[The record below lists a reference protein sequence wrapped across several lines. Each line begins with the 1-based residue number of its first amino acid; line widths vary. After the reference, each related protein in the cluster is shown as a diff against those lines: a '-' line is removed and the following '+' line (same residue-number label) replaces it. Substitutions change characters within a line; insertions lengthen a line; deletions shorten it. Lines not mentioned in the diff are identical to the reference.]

1 MTDKSKEYFEEK
13 KRARKGAHAK
23 KKVKTEKKDMNR
35 KDKRLLIIM
44 ISVIVVLTVCV
55 GLLLTWLMTGSVF
68 KEEIRSGSE
77 PIPIDDNG
85 EWADIDI
92 KTPDDM
98 NDGRTQKKDV
108 YTFVCC
114 GIDIDEFRADTI
126 MLVTLDMNTK
136 TANVLHILRDTF
148 VHANGRNYKINSFYA
163 RKKSDGIR
171 QIIYNTMGIYPNYYV
186 TLNFK
191 AFRNIVD
198 IIGGVEIDVPFDMR
212 YSDPTQGLNINLK
225 KGKQLLDGDKAEQ
238 FVRYRKGSGGD
249 GSDESRQKRQEQFLT
264 VFMQKCIDTC
274 KDDPAKAL
282 DIVTQMIEH
291 MKTNLSIAELTTF
304 AHYGM
309 EIGVDN
315 LHFHTLPGNYKWV
328 NKTCYY
334 QGYSDQTRKL
344 LNEYLNPYEE
354 SLSSKYVKFDDPGDY
369 GKPDSGGSDDSDS
382 EDESSS
388 RGRSSGE
395 ESESGSSE
403 EDPSSFDVIDE
414 SSSSQDEKS
423 SSSNAGSSSSSSSS
437 SASSSSSKGE

>member
-1 MTDKSKEYFEEK
+1 MSTSKSKEYFDEK
-13 KRARKGAHAK
+13 KREHGGAHAK
-23 KKVKTEKKDMNR
+23 KREKKNMSK
-35 KDKRLLIIM
+35 KDRRLLIIM
-44 ISVIVVLTVCV
+44 ISVIVVLTICV
-55 GLLLTWLMTGSVF
+55 GLLLTWLMNGSVM
-68 KEEIRSGSE
+68 KEKINYESGE
-77 PIPIDDNG
+77 MPIDSNG

-92 KTPDDM
+92 RTPEDM
-98 NDGRTQKKDV
+98 NDGRTQRENV

-126 MLVTLDMNTK
+126 MLVTLDMNKK

-148 VHANGRNYKINSFYA
+148 VRANDKNHKINSFYA

-171 QIIYNTMGIYPNYYV
+171 QVIYNHMGIYPNYYV

-225 KGKQLLDGDKAEQ
+225 KGLQLLDGDKAEQ

-291 MKTNLSIAELTTF
+291 MKTNLSISEMTTF
-304 AHYGM
+304 VHYGM
-309 EIGVDN
+309 EIGVEN
-315 LHFHTLPGNYKWV
+315 LHFHTLPGDYKWV
-328 NKTCYY
+328 NKTCFY
-334 QGYSDQTRKL
+334 QGYSEQTRTL
-344 LNEYLNPYEE
+344 LNEYLNPYKE
-354 SLSSKYVKFDDPGDY
+354 SLTSKYVKFDDPGDY
-369 GKPDSGGSDDSDS
+369 GKPDNSDSDGESDSSSS
-382 EDESSS
+382 EVESSS
-388 RGRSSGE
+388 EGDGGDSS
-395 ESESGSSE
+395 SSE
-403 EDPSSFDVIDE
+403 EDPSSYEVIDE
-414 SSSSQDEKS
+414 SSSREGES
-423 SSSNAGSSSSSSSS
+423 SSSEPESS
-437 SASSSSSKGE
+437 SAEE

>member
-1 MTDKSKEYFEEK
+1 MSTNKSKEYFAEK
-13 KRARKGAHAK
+13 KRAQKGGANAK
-23 KKVKTEKKDMNR
+23 SAEKKAMNK

-44 ISVIVVLTVCV
+44 ISVIAVLTICV

-68 KEEIRSGSE
+68 KETIPNGSDVL
-77 PIPIDDNG
+77 PIDENG
-85 EWADIDI
+85 EWTDIEI
-92 KTPDDM
+92 KTPEDM
-98 NDGRTQKKDV
+98 NDGRTQKEGV

-114 GIDIDEFRADTI
+114 GIDIDEYRADTI
-126 MLVTLDMNTK
+126 MLVTIDRNAK

-148 VHANGRNYKINSFYA
+148 VHMNGRNYKINSFYA

-225 KGKQLLDGDKAEQ
+225 KGLQLLDGDKAEQ

-274 KDDPAKAL
+274 KNDSAKL
-282 DIVTQMIEH
+282 FDIVTQMIEH
-291 MKTNLSIAELTTF
+291 MNTNLSISELAEF
-304 AHYGM
+304 AHIGM
-309 EIGVDN
+309 EIGVEN
-315 LHFHTLPGNYKWV
+315 VKFHTLPGDYKWV

-334 QGYSDQTRKL
+334 QGYSEQTRKL

-354 SLSSKYVKFDDPGDY
+354 SLTSKRVKFDDPGDY
-369 GKPDSGGSDDSDS
+369 GVVDGTDSSGSLDGSDSDGDSS
-382 EDESSS
+382 E
-388 RGRSSGE
+388 E
-395 ESESGSSE
+395 ENDPDSSE
-403 EDPSSFDVIDE
+403 EDPSSYGSTDENSSSGHEE
-414 SSSSQDEKS
+414 SSSSEPS
-423 SSSNAGSSSSSSSS
+423 SESS
-437 SASSSSSKGE
+437 GE